1 MIKVKQRLSTGTITI
16 NVQPSDWN
24 VDDLFAFAERR
35 NPKRSFLFVSKI
47 LGKHIPVSPST
58 MRRSYQDLAKQIPA
72 QLEPPMLFIGMAE
85 TAVGLAS
92 GIFEEASKRCP
103 NSILLTTTRHP
114 IDGELLCE
122 FKEEHSHATDHLIYW
137 PTSAESISLI
147 KQAKTLI
154 LIDDETTTG
163 NTFKNLISSLA
174 KVGLDNYADIVTV
187 TLTDWTDDCLASII
201 SAPVTQVS
209 LMKGNWQWEANLN
222 ASLPVMPNVNITKK
236 GHATISARQ
245 DWGRLGV
252 TNYDADNWLSRFST
266 YSNERILVLG
276 SGELLYPPFLLA
288 EYLENKGADV
298 LFSSTTRSP
307 ISEGL
312 SIKSSISFTDNYGLN
327 IQNFCYNVAHQQF
340 DRIILCVETQQS
352 TIDNKLLTELSLV
365 AKLVEV
371 AVYD

>member
-222 ASLPVMPNVNITKK
+222 AALPVMPDVNITKK

>member
-16 NVQPSDWN
+16 NAQPSDWN
-24 VDDLFAFAERR
+24 IDDLFAFAERR

-47 LGKHIPVSPST
+47 LGKHIPVSPAT

-92 GIFEEASKRCP
+92 GIFEEASKRWP

-137 PTSAESISLI
+137 PTSSESISLI

-154 LIDDETTTG
+154 LIDDEATTG

-187 TLTDWTDDCLASII
+187 TLTDWTGDCLSSVI

-222 ASLPVMPNVNITKK
+222 AALPVMPNVNITKK

-245 DWGRLGV
+245 DWGRSGV
-252 TNYDADNWLSRFST
+252 TNYDAHNWLFRFNT

-307 ISEGL
+307 IAEGL

-340 DRIILCVETQQS
+340 DRIILCVETQHS

-371 AVYD
+371 AVYE